1 MKMLIWFQRH
11 KTVLFRVVAYLTTGV
26 ILLTVFL
33 YLTFPWQKLSRYV
46 RIQAERY
53 TASSIKVE
61 KSEVRFPFKMIWKGI
76 VFSPYSAENPIEVK
90 ADQLDLEWTI
100 GSLLRK
106 RLELLWS
113 LRTAGGEGQ
122 GEIAGQP
129 TDRGMQ
135 YHFEGDLKELNLG
148 RIIEFVAPNIHKI
161 EGTVDLTGVQHDWI
175 GSDFLK
181 GSGAADLEVVDAR
194 IGALDLVFSQIRGRL
209 TMKAG
214 VAHLVDVTA
223 HGPSMEL
230 MGSGNILFRS
240 DLSGSL
246 ININSRVTVK
256 DTAGPL
262 SMLGGLSASGKS
274 GKAIELSLRGTLRR
288 PTLFLD
294 GTPVLTLTTL

>member
-1 MKMLIWFQRH
+1 MRIWFQRH
-11 KTVLFRVVAYLTTGV
+11 KTILFRVIAYLTAGI

-46 RIQAERY
+46 RIQAEKY

-76 VFSPYSAENPIEVK
+76 VFSPHTTENPIEVK
-90 ADQLDLEWTI
+90 ADQLDLEWPV
-100 GSLLRK
+100 GFLLQR
-106 RLELLWS
+106 RLELFWS
-113 LRTAGGEGQ
+113 IRTAGGEGR
-122 GEIAGQP
+122 GKIAGQP

-148 RIIEFVAPNIHKI
+148 RVIEFITPNIHEI
-161 EGTVDLTGVQHDWI
+161 EGTVDLTGVRHDWI

-181 GSGAADLEVVDAR
+181 GSGTADLEVVDAR

-209 TMKAG
+209 AMKAG
-214 VAHLVDVTA
+214 VAHLEDVTA

-240 DLSGSL
+240 DLSKSL
-246 ININSRVTVK
+246 INLNSRATVK
-256 DTAGPL
+256 DAAGSL
-262 SMLGGLSASGKS
+262 SMLGGLSASGKP

-288 PTLFLD
+288 PTLFLN
-294 GTPVLTLTTL
+294 GAPILTLTTQ